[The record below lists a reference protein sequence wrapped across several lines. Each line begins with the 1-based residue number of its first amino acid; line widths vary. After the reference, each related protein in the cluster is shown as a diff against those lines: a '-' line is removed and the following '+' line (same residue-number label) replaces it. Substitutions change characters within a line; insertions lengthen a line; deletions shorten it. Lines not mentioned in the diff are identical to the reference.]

1 MVLTVGSMNQTM
13 GGRWWR
19 WWWWWSGNERCCCEK
34 KQKKM
39 MVTRWWWNM
48 TVLMVAM
55 MTRTT
60 LKYETCSVPAQR
72 RDVAHFGAAVAGG
85 PRLKKQFL

>member
-1 MVLTVGSMNQTM
+1 
-13 GGRWWR
+13 
-19 WWWWWSGNERCCCEK
+19 
-34 KQKKM
+34 M
-39 MVTRWWWNM
+39 MVTRWWWNK